1 MEGFKE
7 YSVMEKAAATNSKG
21 KPCYVF
27 REKIIT
33 AELVA
38 DEELAEKEAKRGNKC
53 SAHRR
58 K

>member
-7 YSVMEKAAATNSKG
+7 YSVMEKAASVDAKG

-38 DEELAEKEAKRGNKC
+38 EEELAEKQCMR
-53 SAHRR
+53 
-58 K
+58 

>member
-1 MEGFKE
+1 MDGFKE

-38 DEELAEKEAKRGNKC
+38 EEELAEKQCTR
-53 SAHRR
+53 
-58 K
+58 